1 MAIRLSIRPANL
13 LSGGL
18 RQFNICPPMFD
29 LGRIT
34 DTRATVRMECN
45 VIPEGPKRSFF
56 FWGREGFHHIW
67 ALRFVFLFGIYTE
80 HSWIFENE
88 WEPKTTTLGKT
99 LFDVVSSVLQL
110 VSYVQGFKLNAVCLL
125 FTRDLKYPCLLFSPF
140 YTLIILHETLRSIPG
155 LNVSYILSRPMW
167 RQIPH

>member
-56 FWGREGFHHIW
+56 FGTRGISPYLGIEICLSVWNLYRALMNLWKWMRTQDDNAGKDALWCRFIW
-67 ALRFVFLFGIYTE
+67 PPT
-80 HSWIFENE
+80 
-88 WEPKTTTLGKT
+88 
-99 LFDVVSSVLQL
+99 SVLCAGIQAQC
-110 VSYVQGFKLNAVCLL
+110 SL
-125 FTRDLKYPCLLFSPF
+125 FVIHERPQVPMSAILTILYSHHPARDSQIYSRAQC
-140 YTLIILHETLRSIPG
+140 IIYSF
-155 LNVSYILSRPMW
+155 
-167 RQIPH
+167 

>member
-56 FWGREGFHHIW
+56 FWDERDFTI
-67 ALRFVFLFGIYTE
+67 FG
-80 HSWIFENE
+80 H
-88 WEPKTTTLGKT
+88 
-99 LFDVVSSVLQL
+99 
-110 VSYVQGFKLNAVCLL
+110 
-125 FTRDLKYPCLLFSPF
+125 
-140 YTLIILHETLRSIPG
+140 
-155 LNVSYILSRPMW
+155 
-167 RQIPH
+167 